1 MLVISALQRLRQEDN
16 KNRLQGET
24 LSLSIP
30 APQNVY
36 GYTEPHVTSPTV
48 SKTSVIPAT
57 RGQWCP
63 VTSQN
68 LGISQ

>member
-1 MLVISALQRLRQEDN
+1 MLVISALKRLRQEDN
-16 KNRLQGET
+16 ENRLQGET

-36 GYTEPHVTSPTV
+36 GYTEPHVTSPSI
-48 SKTSVIPAT
+48 SKTAVA
-57 RGQWCP
+57 WCP

-68 LGISQ
+68 LSISQ